1 MDIHFNPHQLEH
13 LKSSIPIM
21 STGNNDLELIVRK
34 ATNVFDEMR
43 YSGGPFTIDELVDK
57 IKGKEDK
64 PILIEGLYSR
74 IFVTEEISVK

>member
-1 MDIHFNPHQLEH
+1 
-13 LKSSIPIM
+13 
-21 STGNNDLELIVRK
+21 
-34 ATNVFDEMR
+34 MR

-57 IKGKEDK
+57 IKGKVDK